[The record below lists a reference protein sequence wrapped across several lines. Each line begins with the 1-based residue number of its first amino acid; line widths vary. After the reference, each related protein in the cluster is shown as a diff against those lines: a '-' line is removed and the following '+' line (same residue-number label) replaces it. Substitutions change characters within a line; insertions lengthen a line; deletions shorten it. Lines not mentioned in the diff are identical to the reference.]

1 MSWFQNP
8 FFEEYLGNWVLG
20 DRQHSLT
27 FKCPRNAGRGES
39 IVVSWNLPAY
49 DFTGNDAD
57 GNPALSL
64 RIRTAFNTNIRQWA
78 EMNVTGTAPTLLL
91 NATTADEVVAAL
103 NSDVTFAPMFTA
115 SIQSET
121 GEGGIAPP
129 AGNRRVMIRSNF
141 DPTRM
146 KFYIVNGRAEEVL
159 GFNARAGVAEL
170 PTYFSR
176 HGVNEWDD
184 FDDSTGMM
192 VPLDT
197 IANAVDAAV
206 VNDAVNFRGVAL
218 NFTAATVQD
227 DYELLEGRSGIFN
240 FQSITL
246 LNTDGAITGT
256 AIERIAEIIEY
267 PAGAVVGDLGRK
279 ITYAYTGIADNNLQ
293 PTQTTEEPYTL
304 EAGDLVTP

>member
-20 DRQHSLT
+20 DRQYSLT

-57 GNPALSL
+57 GNPESSL
-64 RIRTAFNTNIRQWA
+64 RICTAFNTNIRQWA

-129 AGNRRVMIRSNF
+129 VGNRRVMIRSNF

-197 IANAVDAAV
+197 GNAVDSAV
-206 VNDAVNFRGVAL
+206 INDAVNFRGIAL
-218 NFTAATVQD
+218 NFDSTVTQD
-227 DYELLEGRSGIFN
+227 DYQLLEGRSGIFN
-240 FQSITL
+240 FQKITL
-246 LNTDGAITGT
+246 TSTTGALT
-256 AIERIAEIIEY
+256 IERIEEIIEY

-279 ITYAYTGIADNNLQ
+279 ITYAYAGNADTNLQ

-304 EAGDLVTP
+304 TVGDLVTP

>member
-8 FFEEYLGNWVLG
+8 FFEEYRGNWVLG
-20 DRQHSLT
+20 DRQQSPT
-27 FKCPRNAGRGES
+27 FICPRNAGRGEEL
-39 IVVSWNLPAY
+39 VVSWNIPAY

-57 GNPALSL
+57 GNPTLSL

-78 EMNVTGTAPTLLL
+78 EMNVTGTAPTLLA
-91 NATTADEVVAAL
+91 NATTADEVVTAL
-103 NSDVTFAPMFTA
+103 NSDETFAGMFTA

-121 GEGGIAPP
+121 GEGGAFP
-129 AGNRRVMIRSNF
+129 AGVRRVLIRSNF
-141 DPTRM
+141 KPTRM
-146 KFYIVNGRAEEVL
+146 KFYIVNGRAEQIL

-176 HGVNEWDD
+176 HEVDQWNN
-184 FDDSTGMM
+184 FNDSTGMM

-197 IANAVDAAV
+197 VANTVDANIVTNAVD
-206 VNDAVNFRGVAL
+206 FRGVAL
-218 NFTAATVQD
+218 NFVAATVQE

-246 LNTDGAITGT
+246 INTDGVITGN

-279 ITYAYTGIADNNLQ
+279 ISYAYTGNADNNLQ